1 MAHAWS
7 KTVPISLKHEHRWDV
22 TPAEAVK
29 IQERLRPL
37 VVLHNGLADVRAVA
51 GLDVGFP
58 RGLARAAVAVYSY
71 PELELVE
78 EAVAE
83 RELEFPYVPG
93 LLTFREGPAAL
104 AALDRLMTEWD
115 VLLADGQG
123 YAHPRR
129 LGLASH
135 LGVLLDRPS
144 VGSAKSRLIGTHGE
158 VDEAKGSWTEL
169 LDAGEVIGAVLRTRE
184 GVKPV
189 YVSAGHRIDL
199 ASAIE
204 LVLRSTRRYRL
215 PEPTRRAHRLASSA
229 PR

>member
-1 MAHAWS
+1 M
-7 KTVPISLKHEHRWDV
+7 PISLKHEHRWDV
-22 TPAEAVK
+22 TPAEAVE

-37 VVLHNGLADVRAVA
+37 VVLHNGLGDVRAVA

-58 RGLARAAVAVYSY
+58 RGRARAAVAVYSY
-71 PELELVE
+71 PELELLE

-83 RELEFPYVPG
+83 HELEFPYVPG

-104 AALDRLMTEWD
+104 AALDRLTIEWD

-144 VGSAKSRLIGTHGE
+144 VGSAKSRLVGTHREVGEARGSWVQLLDGGE
-158 VDEAKGSWTEL
+158 V
-169 LDAGEVIGAVLRTRE
+169 VGAVVRTRE
-184 GVKPV
+184 GVKPI

-204 LVLRSTRRYRL
+204 LVLHSTRRYRL